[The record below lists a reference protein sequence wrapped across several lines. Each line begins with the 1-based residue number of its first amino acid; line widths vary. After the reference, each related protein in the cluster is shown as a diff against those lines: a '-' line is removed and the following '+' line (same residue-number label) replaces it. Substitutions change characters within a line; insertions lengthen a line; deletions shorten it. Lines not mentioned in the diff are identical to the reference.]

1 LGTQGK
7 RAGVQ
12 QSISTYL
19 PHPTLVSALD
29 DSKIG
34 VVVCDRRFRYKAL
47 NRSVAEIHN
56 VPMESLL
63 GNSFHQTLGG
73 LAEQVVPIWESVFD
87 TGRTLTHVEISGQLP
102 KRSGV
107 SRFIEKIFPLRDS
120 KGRISQVGGFIIEIK
135 PYRVS
140 ETVPLGLTATTMP
153 VTKSQP
159 LAPDRRDQIPL
170 SHREQEVLRLLVEGK
185 SSKEISSVLEIS
197 FRTVGTYRARL
208 MLKLGSNSIV
218 DLVRFAIRNRIT
230 TV

>member
-1 LGTQGK
+1 LGTRDK
-7 RAGVQ
+7 RAGVL

-47 NRSVAEIHN
+47 NRSIAEIHN

-87 TGRTLTHVEISGQLP
+87 SGRILTHVEISGQLP

-107 SRFIEKIFPLRDS
+107 SRFIEKIFPLYDG
-120 KGRISQVGGFIIEIK
+120 KGRVTQVGGFIIEVK
-135 PYRVS
+135 THQVS
-140 ETVPLGLTATTMP
+140 EPVPLRHATIATPM
-153 VTKSQP
+153 TKSR
-159 LAPDRRDQIPL
+159 AMASDRSNQLPL

-218 DLVRFAIRNRIT
+218 DLVRFAIRNHIT
-230 TV
+230 SV